1 MLVESVSSCG
11 VCCVPFL
18 ILPFLDGFDSKDFIL
33 GMFSM
38 LIFCLVSFYFLYLE
52 A

>member
-38 LIFCLVSFYFLYLE
+38 RYFVWFLFTFCI
-52 A
+52 